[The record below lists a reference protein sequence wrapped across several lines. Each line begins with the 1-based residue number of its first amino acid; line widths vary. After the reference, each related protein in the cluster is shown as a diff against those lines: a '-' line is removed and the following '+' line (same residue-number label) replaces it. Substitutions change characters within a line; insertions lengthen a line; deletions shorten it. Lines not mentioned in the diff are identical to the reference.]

1 MTRIIILILVFTTPV
16 LAGDPT
22 RTNAWSKVDKP
33 MAGKTQT
40 IGGYSNGCFTGGATL
55 PSVGKG
61 YETIR
66 KSRNRYYGHPNLIE
80 AVQWVAAQHHE
91 AGGDTLLVGDLSQP
105 AGGPMPF
112 GHRSHQAGLDA
123 DIWFTNVPEHQR
135 GSDASFERLV
145 DLKAEQVNA
154 KIWSPKYIRLL
165 KIAAS
170 HPKVERIFVNW
181 ILKRHLCKTITDDKS
196 WLRKLRPWWGHD
208 RHFHIRL
215 SCPKDSPSC
224 RPQNPV
230 SKTAICG
237 GENWFSDKAVI
248 ARRKARKGKPKVRKP
263 KVLPQACQ
271 ALIK

>member
-1 MTRIIILILVFTTPV
+1 MRRIIILILVLTSPV
-16 LAGDPT
+16 LAGEPT
-22 RTNAWSKVDKP
+22 PTNAWSKVAKP
-33 MAGKTQT
+33 VAGQTQT

-55 PSVGKG
+55 PPVGKG

-80 AVQWVAAQHHE
+80 TVKWVAAQHHQV
-91 AGGDTLLVGDLSQP
+91 GGDTLLVGDLSQP

-123 DIWFTNVPEHQR
+123 DIWFTNVPESQR
-135 GSDASFERLV
+135 ASDASFVRLV
-145 DLKAEQVNA
+145 DLKGERINT

-170 HPKVERIFVNW
+170 HPQVERIFVNW
-181 ILKRHLCKTITDDKS
+181 ILKRHLCKIITEDKS

-215 SCPKDSPSC
+215 FCPKDSPKC

-230 SKTAICG
+230 SQTAICG
-237 GENWFSDKAVI
+237 GENWFSDNAVI
-248 ARRKARKGKPKVRKP
+248 ARRKARKGKPKARKP
-263 KVLPQACQ
+263 KVLPKACQ
-271 ALIK
+271 ALVK